1 MAKATTSA
9 ALGEAYGRLIIRAP
23 TMDDPWNWL
32 AAGWRDTWR
41 NPVLSLGYGAAF
53 VAIGLLITAGFWF
66 FGLESLAPALA
77 AGFTLLG
84 PVLAIGLYEMSR
96 RYESG
101 EPVSFYNAA
110 AVHVPAPT
118 QLAFLA
124 YTLMFLYLIWLRLAT
139 LNYALFT
146 HGDYTP
152 LAEFV
157 RFALTTWQGL
167 TMIVVGTLI
176 GATLAL
182 IAFAISV
189 VSVPIIM
196 RHDVDVLTAMS
207 ISVRTVWRHP
217 GPMLLWAWL
226 IAVLIAFGF
235 ATLFVGLIV
244 IFPLVGHATWHA
256 YRTIVKGEVAS
267 AR

>member
-1 MAKATTSA
+1 MAKARSA
-9 ALGEAYGRLIIRAP
+9 LSSETLGRLSIFAP
-23 TMDDPWNWL
+23 NIDDPWNWL

-41 NPVLSLGYGAAF
+41 NPAYSLGYGATF
-53 VAIGLLITAGFWF
+53 VALGLAVTVGFWLS
-66 FGLESLAPALA
+66 GLESLAPALA

-96 RYESG
+96 RYEAG
-101 EPVSFYNAA
+101 EPISPYNIV

-124 YTLMFLYLIWLRLAT
+124 YTLMFLYLVWLRLAT

-152 LAEFV
+152 LTEFV
-157 RFALTTWQGL
+157 RFALTTPQGL
-167 TMIVVGTLI
+167 TMIVVGTAI
-176 GATLAL
+176 GAALAL

-207 ISVRTVWRHP
+207 ISVRLVLRYP

-226 IAVLIAFGF
+226 IAVLIAIGF

-256 YRTIVKGEVAS
+256 YRTIIEGEVAS